1 MDQLMNVN
9 DWYLFQGVG
18 NVIAFQRIVGPKLL
32 GITPDEAAIAAALPK
47 AEQVF
52 KELERQLAGRDF
64 FVADS
69 LTLADVLLVPQL
81 DFLSLTPEWSNLTAD
96 KPRVCRW
103 LHQMNARASLIATT
117 WEKVADLARNA

>member
-1 MDQLMNVN
+1 M
-9 DWYLFQGVG
+9 
-18 NVIAFQRIVGPKLL
+18 
-32 GITPDEAAIAAALPK
+32 PK

-52 KELERQLAGRDF
+52 KELERQLAGREF

-69 LTLADVLLVPQL
+69 LTLADILLVPQL

-117 WEKVADLARNA
+117 WERVADLARNA